1 MFVRKSLI
9 VAAFLT
15 GSLSLGASA
24 QELPY
29 KRGPVT
35 MVSSIR
41 VQEGQFFEYWHFL
54 ETRWHPVMEEAKKQ
68 GLVVSYAVLESD
80 PRTPEDPNL
89 YLIVSYPNYAALDTI
104 EAKESAIEKQL
115 FGLTPQKAEQQS
127 GERAPVRTII
137 GEQLFQELQFL
148 K

>member
-1 MFVRKSLI
+1 MLARKSVL
-9 VAAFLT
+9 VTALLA
-15 GSLSLGASA
+15 GSLTLAASA
-24 QELPY
+24 QELPF

-35 MVSSIR
+35 EVSSIR

-54 ETRWHPVMEEAKKQ
+54 ETRWRPVMEEAKKE
-68 GLVVSYAVLESD
+68 GLVVSYEVLESD

-89 YLIVSYPNYAALDTI
+89 FLVVSYPNYAALDTI
-104 EAKESAIEKQL
+104 EAKETAIEKQL

-137 GEQLFQELQFL
+137 GTQLFQELQFQ